1 MQSGL
6 RVIVADDDRGVTA
19 LLDVSLSLAGFDVRI
34 AGDGLEALALA
45 RQQCPDLFILDW
57 MMLGLSGIDWCAHLR
72 DDAATANVPI
82 LILSAHNSE
91 ADRLHAFGSGA
102 DDFVAKP
109 FSVKELVARAKA
121 LLRSA
126 NSAPILSLQFGDIVM
141 HVETHRVTKAGK
153 AVTLSPIEFKLLQ
166 FFLENKGQILSR
178 EQLLRHIWG
187 DTRYVESRTVDVNI
201 RRLRVAL
208 DLMHGETNFRA
219 VRGYGYALD
228 AP

>member
-1 MQSGL
+1 
-6 RVIVADDDRGVTA
+6 
-19 LLDVSLSLAGFDVRI
+19 
-34 AGDGLEALALA
+34 
-45 RQQCPDLFILDW
+45 
-57 MMLGLSGIDWCAHLR
+57 MMPGLSGIACCVRLR
-72 DDAATANVPI
+72 DDAATANIPI
-82 LILSAHNSE
+82 LILSGHNSE
-91 ADRLHAFGSGA
+91 AARLHAFDSGA

-109 FSVKELVARAKA
+109 FSVKELVARANA

-126 NSAPILSLQFGDIVM
+126 NSTPISSLQLGNIVM

-153 AVTLSPIEFKLLQ
+153 AVTLSPTEFKLLQ

-187 DTRYVESRTVDVNI
+187 DARYVESRTVDVNI

-208 DLMHGETNFRA
+208 DLMHGETNFRS

-228 AP
+228 AQ